1 MSILDVENMDKYY
14 DKDDDSG
21 MLQIHK
27 NLPKHGKHGIIV
39 GSTGSGKSNIMTDMI
54 CRNKIVYDRLYVLSR
69 HIHQPAYKYIKKY
82 IEGLE
87 NKIKKRFNLNS
98 NIIQLWTDD
107 ISELPAIEDMDAEY
121 RNVLIIDD
129 FAVIPKLLMGKIV
142 DYYTRARHS
151 NCSCWF
157 LGQLYFN
164 IPRGVRMNCHYII
177 LFNNNNSREISSLER
192 ELSNLDKGMFRKIY
206 NYALD
211 KKYNFLFI
219 DNLAS
224 DSKSRFRK
232 GFKEVID
239 LNSL

>member
-14 DKDDDSG
+14 DKDDDGG
-21 MLQIHK
+21 MMQIHE
-27 NLPKHGKHGIIV
+27 NLPKHGKHGILV
-39 GSTGSGKSNIMTDMI
+39 GSTGCGKSNMVVNMI
-54 CRNKIVYDRLYVLSR
+54 CRNKIVYDRLYILSR

-98 NIIQLWTDD
+98 NVIQLWTDD
-107 ISELPAIEDMDAEY
+107 ITELPAIDDMDAEY

-157 LGQLYFN
+157 LGQMYFN

-192 ELSNLDKGMFRKIY
+192 ELSNLDKGEFRKIY

-219 DNLAS
+219 DNLAVN
-224 DSKSRFRK
+224 DKRFRK
-232 GFKEVID
+232 GFKEIIEIK
-239 LNSL
+239 SL